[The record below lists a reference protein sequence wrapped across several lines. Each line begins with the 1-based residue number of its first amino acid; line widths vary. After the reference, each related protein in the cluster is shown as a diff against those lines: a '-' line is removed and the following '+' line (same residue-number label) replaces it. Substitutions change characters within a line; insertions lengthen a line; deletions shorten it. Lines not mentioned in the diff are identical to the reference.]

1 MNSEE
6 DPNDQA
12 SRELELFQPRPDV
25 FYSIDLAAELAGVS
39 RRALL
44 MYCRAGLVRP
54 AYQPPYGVMEF
65 NDEAILLVRRLE
77 RMRVVHGLGV
87 GGLQAMAG
95 LLEEVEHL
103 RAELRFWR
111 GF

>member
-1 MNSEE
+1 MKTEE
-6 DPNDQA
+6 DPDHPA
-12 SRELELFQPRPDV
+12 SRALELFQPRPDV
-25 FYSIDLAAELAGVS
+25 FYSLDVAAELAGVS

-65 NDEAILLVRRLE
+65 NDEAILMVRRLE
-77 RMRVVHGLGV
+77 RMRVEHGLGE
-87 GGLQAMAG
+87 GWLQAMAG

>member
-6 DPNDQA
+6 DPGHRA
-12 SRELELFQPRPDV
+12 SRALELFQPRPDV
-25 FYSIDLAAELAGVS
+25 SYSLDVAAELAGVS
-39 RRALL
+39 RRELL

-65 NDEAILLVRRLE
+65 DDEAILAVRRLE
-77 RMRVVHGLGV
+77 RIRAEHGLGV
-87 GGLQAMAG
+87 GGLKAMAG